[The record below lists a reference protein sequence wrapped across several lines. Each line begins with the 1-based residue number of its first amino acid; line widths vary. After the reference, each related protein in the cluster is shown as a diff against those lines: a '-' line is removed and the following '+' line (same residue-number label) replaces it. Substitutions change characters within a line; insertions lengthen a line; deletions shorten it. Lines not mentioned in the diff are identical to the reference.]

1 MARSVS
7 IPKGATGVYR
17 LDCSSSPRRF
27 DDATAL
33 TVVKKGPPG
42 PQIFQ
47 TVGSTLNLHR
57 VRIRQW
63 VKKHPSVLKRIG
75 KGVGT
80 RFFVPS
86 EN

>member
-1 MARSVS
+1 
-7 IPKGATGVYR
+7 
-17 LDCSSSPRRF
+17 
-27 DDATAL
+27 
-33 TVVKKGPPG
+33 VVKKGPPG